1 MAPRKVIFSS
11 LGSRVVTTPEEEGF
25 KLSEATIYGNKITL
39 QYQDQKIRLEINGK
53 LIRFPLTAV
62 PVVTC
67 EQAVMMLDN
76 PPYAWRLLMPLV
88 NASDL
93 EKRAVT
99 ALIKRVG
106 GYEEEEV

>member
-1 MAPRKVIFSS
+1 MFTSFS
-11 LGSRVVTTPEEEGF
+11 SRVVTEPEDDGF
-25 KLSEATIYGNKITL
+25 KLYDATVYGNKVTL
-39 QYQDQKIRLEINGK
+39 EYKDQRIRLEINGK
-53 LIRFPLTAV
+53 MIRFPLTAV

-67 EQAVMMLDN
+67 DQAVKMLDD
-76 PPYAWRLLMPLV
+76 PLYSWQLLYPLV
-88 NASDL
+88 SGSDL